1 MKSLSLGDF
10 CTAMVISALFTIA
23 KTHKQPKYPLMDKWI
38 KNMWHILIME
48 YYSVM
53 RNKEILTFVTM
64 WMNLED
70 IVLSEII

>member
-1 MKSLSLGDF
+1 
-10 CTAMVISALFTIA
+10 
-23 KTHKQPKYPLMDKWI
+23 MDKWI

-48 YYSVM
+48 YYLVM